1 MKVIIYGMSF
11 PRKTALKYL
20 SKNAENIRDHLIKC
34 VVYKDIRPED
44 LHHWIYDELCLWL
57 TKASEI
63 KSESRL
69 KPKDIRTTIFGEF
82 GDSIGDAKII
92 LEDFKDKYC
101 TGTQPYPDFEI
112 TQKLIDT
119 VYLATKKLQ
128 DVAIR
133 RLVSDDSY
141 SKDEW
146 YELISPIFM

>member
-11 PRKTALKYL
+11 PRKTALKHL

-69 KPKDIRTTIFGEF
+69 KPKDIRTTVFGEF

-112 TQKLIDT
+112 TQNLIDT